1 MIFFL
6 SSFTRF
12 PCGFFNCYQKNN
24 KSTSVYLFNLVY
36 FFEHHFPL
44 TARLH
49 FFYVFNATFLQ
60 YFFIVFMLFDFH
72 LRFLFT
78 FQTYDR
84 PTCYYHHHRTMNPIP
99 ICHFHSF
106 IYDLNLVDSHLFSF
120 PSAIFVF
127 VLFGFMFGAEH
138 CSKYNTVINVIDI
151 NQVLYFEFVFY
162 FILRIIFFFHF
173 DILIF
178 FSTHEFLLRVV

>member
-1 MIFFL
+1 MNLFHWIWKPEYSFDIFI
-6 SSFTRF
+6 SSSTRF

-60 YFFIVFMLFDFH
+60 YFSIVFMLFDFH
-72 LRFLFT
+72 LRFLFI
-78 FQTYDR
+78 FQTYGR

-106 IYDLNLVDSHLFSF
+106 IYDLNLIDSHCFLFHLQF
-120 PSAIFVF
+120 FFVS
-127 VLFGFMFGAEH
+127 FGFMFGV
-138 CSKYNTVINVIDI
+138 SIVRNIT
-151 NQVLYFEFVFY
+151 
-162 FILRIIFFFHF
+162 
-173 DILIF
+173 
-178 FSTHEFLLRVV
+178 LL